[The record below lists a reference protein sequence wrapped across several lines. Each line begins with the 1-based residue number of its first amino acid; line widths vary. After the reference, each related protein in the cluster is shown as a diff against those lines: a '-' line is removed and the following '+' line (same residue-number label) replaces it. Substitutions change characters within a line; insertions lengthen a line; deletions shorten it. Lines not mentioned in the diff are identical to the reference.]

1 MSGFGVLL
9 KELCNFA
16 SLHPFQ
22 CKSGHLM
29 KYNVQKHKTFSNN
42 QQSTN
47 SQLYNKLLSLNKNI
61 MLPFFF
67 IKQSTNLQLYGLDV
81 SYNF

>member
-9 KELCNFA
+9 MELCNFA

-47 SQLYNKLLSLNKNI
+47 SQLYNKLLSTVL
-61 MLPFFF
+61 FFF
-67 IKQSTNLQLYGLDV
+67 KQSTNLQVYGLDV